1 MTTINHP
8 CKYCN
13 SPNVVKFGTFEGI
26 QRYWCKDCKRKFTEV
41 DSLPK
46 MKTSQRVIASA
57 LSCYFSG
64 MPLDAIQRHLN
75 QEHNLYMS
83 EAGIYNWIIR
93 FSKEAIERSKDF
105 RPDVGSVWVA
115 DETMID
121 VGGRKVWFWDII
133 DIKSRFLLASH
144 ISEKRTIEDALV
156 LMQKAAMKAGK
167 PPRRIIT
174 DKLAAYLDGIELA
187 FGADTKHVQSKPF
200 TVVDSTNIIER
211 FHGVLKDRLNVV
223 RGFKNMETTKILT
236 DAWLVHYNFFKEH
249 EALGN
254 ISPAQKMGIR
264 VPFKDWA
271 EVLEQ
276 TRQDMIVPAKPP
288 PTQTLRQLPAVY
300 TYSKPTY
307 HRPSRKRKSLRK
319 QKAQRSTTPNIATI
333 VRER

>member
-1 MTTINHP
+1 MNTFENII

-46 MKTSQRVIASA
+46 MKTDQKIIATA

-75 QEHNLYMS
+75 QEYSLYMS

-93 FSKEAIERSKDF
+93 FSREAVERSKDF
-105 RPDVGSVWVA
+105 RPIVGSVWVC
-115 DETMID
+115 DETMIN
-121 VGGRKVWFWDII
+121 VGNHKVWFWDII
-133 DIKSRFLLASH
+133 DIKSRYLLASH
-144 ISEKRTIEDALV
+144 ISETRTIEDALI
-156 LMQKAAMKAGK
+156 LMQKAAIRAGK

-187 FGADTKHVQSKPF
+187 FGADTKHIQSKPF

-211 FHGVLKDRLNVV
+211 FHETLKQRTRVIKS
-223 RGFKNMETTKILT
+223 FKNMNTAKLLT

-249 EALGN
+249 EYLGN
-254 ISPAQKMGIR
+254 VPPAQKMGIK

-271 EVLEQ
+271 EVLQQ
-276 TRQDMIVPAKPP
+276 TKRDMIDLNEPHETKIIHP
-288 PTQTLRQLPAVY
+288 LPIVH
-300 TYSKPTY
+300 TYSKPEY
-307 HRPSRKRKSLRK
+307 HPKPRHRPKRV
-319 QKAQRSTTPNIATI
+319 QRRQGKTPSVAI
-333 VRER
+333 VVTK